1 MYFISSGEVGHVHT
15 YDRVSVGEYNKNRGY
30 QGQKSGID
38 RRVIGSHT
46 NPVSI
51 TYDLFGERGE
61 GLCVAVV
68 SISLYQ
74 ASGTRVTME
83 SPIYL
88 EHLFY
93 MMQYAKLNK
102 HFYSFS
108 SFL

>member
-30 QGQKSGID
+30 QGQKSAID

-61 GLCVAVV
+61 GEGVVCSSCFHFSLPSKRNTSQDGVAYLLRA
-68 SISLYQ
+68 SI
-74 ASGTRVTME
+74 
-83 SPIYL
+83 IYDVI
-88 EHLFY
+88 
-93 MMQYAKLNK
+93 N
-102 HFYSFS
+102 
-108 SFL
+108 

>member
-30 QGQKSGID
+30 QGQKSAID

-61 GLCVAVV
+61 GVVCSSCFHFSLPSKRNTSQDGVAYLLRA
-68 SISLYQ
+68 SILYH
-74 ASGTRVTME
+74 A
-83 SPIYL
+83 IC
-88 EHLFY
+88 
-93 MMQYAKLNK
+93 
-102 HFYSFS
+102 
-108 SFL
+108 

>member
-30 QGQKSGID
+30 QGQKSAID

-61 GLCVAVV
+61 GGRGVCVAVV
-68 SISLYQ
+68 AISLYQ
-74 ASGTRVTME
+74 ASETRVKME

-88 EHLFY
+88 EHLLY
-93 MMQYAKLNK
+93 MM
-102 HFYSFS
+102 
-108 SFL
+108 

>member
-30 QGQKSGID
+30 QGQKSAID

-51 TYDLFGERGE
+51 TYDLFGESGE

-68 SISLYQ
+68 LPTFFSLYQ
-74 ASGTRVTME
+74 ASETRVKME

-93 MMQYAKLNK
+93 MM
-102 HFYSFS
+102 
-108 SFL
+108 

>member
-30 QGQKSGID
+30 QGQKSAID

-61 GLCVAVV
+61 GVRGLCVAVV

-74 ASGTRVTME
+74 ASETRVKME

-93 MMQYAKLNK
+93 MM
-102 HFYSFS
+102 
-108 SFL
+108 